1 VSALDPSAPGLP
13 LAGGGGGGGA
23 PSGPAGGDLG
33 GTYPNPTVTDL
44 TIASEA
50 RGDLL
55 RRGASTWERVSAKTS
70 GNVVAGDGT
79 DVVSQ
84 PIATTLAVAPAANR
98 AALGAAAAAGA
109 VSLDAANVFTALQ
122 TLSVADGSGN
132 NPTVCAVVRHTASGG
147 VGSWCGAA
155 ARFEAS
161 DGVTPQSIGAVRAR
175 KHSGTDGTL
184 MELAPAYAGTLC
196 PTGLRARATAAS
208 CINGVELI
216 MGPSGTDPILQPC
229 QETPPTNLGLTI
241 QPIGT
246 GVLRLKRPVVPSGTV
261 ADINGGTAPFN
272 APVAG
277 QLAWATN
284 ATGGPTLA
292 IYTGSAW
299 VMATVS
305 ALA

>member
-1 VSALDPSAPGLP
+1 MSITFTLLNASGSLNPTGPYDAGTTYAVNDLVTSGGSLYRSLVGSNTGHTPASSPTQWELEVSKGD
-13 LAGGGGGGGA
+13 AGAAGA
-23 PSGPAGGDLG
+23 AGATGATGATGPAGAD
-33 GTYPNPTVTDL
+33 
-44 TIASEA
+44 
-50 RGDLL
+50 
-55 RRGASTWERVSAKTS
+55 GA
-70 GNVVAGDGT
+70 DGA
-79 DVVSQ
+79 Q
-84 PIATTLAVAPAANR
+84 
-98 AALGAAAAAGA
+98 
-109 VSLDAANVFTALQ
+109 LDAANVFTALQ

-161 DGVTPQSIGAVRAR
+161 DGVTPESIGAVRAR

-229 QETPPTNLGLTI
+229 QETPPTDLGLTI

-261 ADINGGTAPFN
+261 ADISGGTAPFN
-272 APVAG
+272 SPVAG
-277 QLAWATN
+277 QLAWATD

>member
-1 VSALDPSAPGLP
+1 VS
-13 LAGGGGGGGA
+13 
-23 PSGPAGGDLG
+23 
-33 GTYPNPTVTDL
+33 
-44 TIASEA
+44 
-50 RGDLL
+50 
-55 RRGASTWERVSAKTS
+55 
-70 GNVVAGDGT
+70 
-79 DVVSQ
+79 
-84 PIATTLAVAPAANR
+84 
-98 AALGAAAAAGA
+98 
-109 VSLDAANVFTALQ
+109 
-122 TLSVADGSGN
+122 
-132 NPTVCAVVRHTASGG
+132 
-147 VGSWCGAA
+147 
-155 ARFEAS
+155 RFEAS